1 MNDPLQQASFLPAAF
16 TQVEGQLRSKAVSRP
31 EGVTVTSAGSELPI
45 TATGNGRLMRYRKSR
60 AYPTI
65 QRLKTIQSP

>member
-16 TQVEGQLRSKAVSRP
+16 TQVEGKLRSKALLRP
-31 EGVTVTSAGSELPI
+31 EGVTVTSARSELSI
-45 TATGNGRLMRYRKSR
+45 TATGNRRLMRYQKSR